1 MFVREKETKT
11 GLLID
16 KALLSM
22 AGSIGGLFLLAKGYL
37 NRNFDFLSIVCHE
50 ISITFMHLVFR
61 TLFADSQSHRLN
73 PTQI

>member
-22 AGSIGGLFLLAKGYL
+22 AGSIGGAVFTCQGISQQEFRLLVYS
-37 NRNFDFLSIVCHE
+37 LS
-50 ISITFMHLVFR
+50 
-61 TLFADSQSHRLN
+61 
-73 PTQI
+73 